1 MTNKEII
8 EEYFDIF
15 RLRGYA
21 ETTITNYEYDFNSLD
36 NFLNKSFLEVTTRDI
51 RKYLGIKSRELKQS
65 TIVNK
70 INVFSSLFTFLKE
83 EGYIDKSPMER
94 IQKPNFNDNERRYL
108 NLEEIEMIRLEIN
121 DLFKIMLFELLYS
134 SGMRVS
140 EAHNLNWS
148 DINFRT
154 REIHIRHGKG
164 DKARMTK
171 MSIKTSLLLKK
182 YRQTRKDDN
191 VWVLQSNYK
200 NRMSTESIQRHIK
213 QLGEIDGVDI
223 NLTPHKLRHTFAT
236 TLSRKNIPVE
246 IIKELLGHDSLDTT
260 MGYIEVSKEN
270 IDFNYNQAF

>member
-36 NFLNKSFLEVTTRDI
+36 NFLDKSFLEVTTRDI

-121 DLFKIMLFELLYS
+121 DLFKTMLFELLYS

-182 YRQTRKDDN
+182 YKQTREDDN
-191 VWVLQSNYK
+191 IWVLQSNYK